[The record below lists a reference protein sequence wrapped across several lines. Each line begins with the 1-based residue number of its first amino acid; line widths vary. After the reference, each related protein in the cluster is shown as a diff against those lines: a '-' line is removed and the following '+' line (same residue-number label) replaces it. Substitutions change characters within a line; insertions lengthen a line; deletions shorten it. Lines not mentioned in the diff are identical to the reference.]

1 MTLLQIRG
9 LEAQLQRR
17 DARIAELEAQLEAIG
32 AGGVNGPLMTP
43 TPPPAERQTFALRLR
58 GTYEPKELSYRG
70 MVR

>member
-43 TPPPAERQTFALRLR
+43 TPTSGAADIRTS
-58 GTYEPKELSYRG
+58 LSRD
-70 MVR
+70 V